1 MIDLAPEQLAIVRR
15 LLAVQVPECEV
26 RAFGSRVL
34 GKAKPHSDLDIA
46 LFGPVRLPLARLV
59 ALREAFQECELP
71 IGVDVIDWHAIS
83 ENFRNIIAAKFEI
96 LQYPALPDAESAKLE
111 QAVKSNLP
119 ARRSAQG
126 EGGRGLGYGG

>member
-15 LLAVQVPECEV
+15 LLVVLVPECEV

-34 GKAKPHSDLDIA
+34 GKAKPHSDLEIA
-46 LFGPVRLPLARLV
+46 LLGPVRLPLARLV

-71 IGVDVIDWHAIS
+71 IRVDVIDWHAIS

>member
-46 LFGPVRLPLARLV
+46 LLGPVRLPLARLV

-71 IGVDVIDWHAIS
+71 IRVDVIDWHAIS

-111 QAVKSNLP
+111 QAVKSNL
-119 ARRSAQG
+119 
-126 EGGRGLGYGG
+126 RGLGYGG